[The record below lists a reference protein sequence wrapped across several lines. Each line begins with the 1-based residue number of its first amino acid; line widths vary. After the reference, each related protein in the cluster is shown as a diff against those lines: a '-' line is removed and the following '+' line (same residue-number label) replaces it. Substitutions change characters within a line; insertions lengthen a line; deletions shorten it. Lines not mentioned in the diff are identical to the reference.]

1 MDVILRTGQFF
12 LHIDAHLASLVEHF
26 GQWVYGILFAVVF
39 CETGLVVTPFLP
51 GDSLLFAAGTMA
63 GAGALDPWVLGVTL
77 LAAAILGDAVNY
89 FIGRFF
95 GDKVLSKPRRFVRA
109 DHIARTE
116 AFYARH
122 GGKTIILAR
131 FVPFARTFAPFVA
144 GVIRMDPVRF
154 FVFNVTGAILWVGLF
169 VGGGVWFGNIPW
181 VKDNLTLVLIA
192 VILVSVGPAVLGM
205 ARRRLQ
211 GVPAAPEDG
220 TTPPG

>member
-1 MDVILRTGQFF
+1 VDAILRTGQFF
-12 LHIDAHLASLVEHF
+12 LHVDTHLASLVEHF

-51 GDSLLFAAGTMA
+51 GDSLLFAAGTLA

-89 FIGRFF
+89 FVGRFF
-95 GDKVLSKPRRFVRA
+95 GAKVLSKPRRFVRA

-144 GVIRMDPVRF
+144 GVIRMDPARF

-181 VKDNLTLVLIA
+181 VKDNLTLVLLA

-205 ARRRLQ
+205 VRRRLQ

>member
-1 MDVILRTGQFF
+1 MDTIFRTGQFF
-12 LHIDAHLASLVEHF
+12 LHVDTHLATLVEHF

-51 GDSLLFAAGTMA
+51 GDSLLFAAGTLA

-95 GDKVLSKPRRFVRA
+95 GANVLSKPRRFVRA

-154 FVFNVTGAILWVGLF
+154 LLFNVTGAILWVGLF

-181 VKDNLTLVLIA
+181 VKDNLIVVLVA
-192 VILVSVGPAVLGM
+192 VVLVSVGPAVLGM

-211 GVPAAPEDG
+211 GPGAAPEDG
-220 TTPPG
+220 ASPPG